1 MSENNKEFI
10 GGFYP
15 KPKHEKTPTFIH
27 GKGSFNVDQ
36 AYDFFKAKITDYKI
50 MASIFNLLENP
61 KATPLSIVDSKV
73 TLLEHITERKQ
84 KTKRKKGRNEKCAH
98 AAAMGAN

>member
-36 AYDFFKAKITDYKI
+36 AYDFFKAKKEAGEKWVNYQTKSQKKDESKWYAEVDNWKPEAKTET
-50 MASIFNLLENP
+50 ASTGTKEESINPENIP
-61 KATPLSIVDSKV
+61 F
-73 TLLEHITERKQ
+73 
-84 KTKRKKGRNEKCAH
+84 
-98 AAAMGAN
+98 